1 VPEPTTA
8 AGDRRPTSHAV
19 VAEILRHRI
28 ALGDF
33 PPGSRL
39 PTERELADVLG
50 VGRNTVRAAL
60 RQLTEEGL
68 VSTTLGRS
76 GGTRVRGATDPDRTP
91 RAEILAN
98 FRATIR
104 DSLEYRGA
112 IEPLAAR
119 LAAERAPV
127 DVRQRLLRLL
137 DEPADDLGSYHRL
150 DSEFHLGIAA
160 ASGNQVLHRAVEQ
173 ARAEMFVGGNA
184 LWLQAGWSLGHA
196 ANPAPGPELRDEH
209 LPIALA
215 VLSGDGPAAEVA
227 MRAHLDDSHR
237 QFRFLID
244 QLEKLDTPR

>member
-1 VPEPTTA
+1 
-8 AGDRRPTSHAV
+8 V
-19 VAEILRHRI
+19 VAEIMRHRI

-39 PTERELADVLG
+39 PTERELAEVLG
-50 VGRNTVRAAL
+50 VGRNTVRQAL

-76 GGTRVRGATDPDRTP
+76 GGTRVRGAADPGQMP

-104 DSLEYRGA
+104 DSLEYRRA

-184 LWLQAGWSLGHA
+184 LWLQAGWLLGHA
-196 ANPAPGPELRDEH
+196 ANPPPGPELRDEH

-215 VLSGDGPAAEVA
+215 VLSGDGQAAEVA

-244 QLEKLDTPR
+244 QLGKLDTPR

>member
-1 VPEPTTA
+1 VL
-8 AGDRRPTSHAV
+8 RR
-19 VAEILRHRI
+19 RI

-33 PPGSRL
+33 PPDSRL

-76 GGTRVRGATDPDRTP
+76 GGTRVRGAADPDQTP

-119 LAAERAPV
+119 LAAERAPIE
-127 DVRQRLLRLL
+127 VRQRLLRLL
-137 DEPADDLGSYHRL
+137 DEPADDLSSYHRL
-150 DSEFHLGIAA
+150 DSEFHLAVAA
-160 ASGNQVLHRAVEQ
+160 ASGNPVLQQAVER
-173 ARAEMFVGGNA
+173 ARADMFVGGNA

-196 ANPAPGPELRDEH
+196 GSPEPEPRFRAEH

-215 VLSGDGPAAEVA
+215 ILGGDGPAAEA
-227 MRAHLDDSHR
+227 RMREHLDDSLR

-244 QLEKLDTPR
+244 QLEKLDTSR